1 MSKNLLC
8 MAGADALDRI
18 RQGGLTPADVST
30 VAGAAGG
37 PKCLVLAHLDRML
50 FSRWF
55 GPRTEPLF
63 LVGSSIGA
71 WRFAAAAQNDPEEA
85 IERFHNAYLSQAYS
99 DRPGPAEVTRE
110 ARRGLDSFVDQAGVR
125 EVLSH
130 PFMRLSILSV
140 RSRRLTAVRQASSLT
155 LGFAAAI
162 LANAVRRRFLGMF
175 FERGLFYDPRD
186 VPPFRHM
193 NEFPMQACPLTAN
206 NLKAALMATGAIP
219 MVMEAIRDIPGAVPG
234 FYRDGGVLDY
244 HLNLPFG
251 DNPGKL
257 VLFPHY
263 TDRIIPGWLDKGLK
277 WRRPRAE
284 YMKNVLVVAP
294 SREFVKKLPFG
305 KIPDRNDFRTFQGRD
320 AERKAYWRRVME
332 AGRRL
337 ADDFFEWTASGR
349 IREQVVPFTDD
360 SSSPKTAR
368 MSG

>member
-1 MSKNLLC
+1 

-85 IERFHNAYLSQAYS
+85 IERFHAAYLSQAYS
-99 DRPGPAEVTRE
+99 DRPRPAEVTRE